1 MNIYDRIINILIE
14 STFTEGSQ
22 GLMRRM
28 RVQKAMDRKLQGN
41 QSQVNP
47 DDPNLQEPGAN
58 TPQGKEVYTPSER
71 QSANAKVAQFYKGS
85 AEAEAKRGERI
96 RKRIVQGGQGLRRM
110 AAGIHRGNPLTPAQK
125 AANKEVGGVA
135 KTSPM
140 DVLRQSRER
149 QAGLQQAGGNAA
161 SQARGIRHAARN
173 RARAARNLPT
183 KETYSSRAPVGER
196 LPMGESTMNIYERLI
211 NMLLEARVE
220 MFIQDRLD
228 ESTRYRREMDAGNLS
243 DKSVRRL
250 QSAAKKGK
258 LEAPP
263 ETRLGPEF
271 GEPTGRITGLARLKK
286 RAAKAKENKAKG
298 KPYEYNLPK
307 VEPKKLPRGP
317 GKQTGPLETRGIK
330 IKPEKPQKPQRGRK

>member
-1 MNIYDRIINILIE
+1 
-14 STFTEGSQ
+14 
-22 GLMRRM
+22 
-28 RVQKAMDRKLQGN
+28 
-41 QSQVNP
+41 
-47 DDPNLQEPGAN
+47 
-58 TPQGKEVYTPSER
+58 
-71 QSANAKVAQFYKGS
+71 
-85 AEAEAKRGERI
+85 
-96 RKRIVQGGQGLRRM
+96 
-110 AAGIHRGNPLTPAQK
+110 
-125 AANKEVGGVA
+125 
-135 KTSPM
+135 
-140 DVLRQSRER
+140 
-149 QAGLQQAGGNAA
+149 
-161 SQARGIRHAARN
+161 
-173 RARAARNLPT
+173 
-183 KETYSSRAPVGER
+183 
-196 LPMGESTMNIYERLI
+196 MGESTMNIYERLI
-211 NMLLEARVE
+211 NILLEARVE